1 VELFEQIRR
10 EYEHGAG
17 TIQGVARKLGVHRR
31 MVREALANAMP
42 PPRKTPVRERPRLD
56 PLIPFI
62 DAILTVDLKAPRKQ
76 RHTARRIFN
85 RIRAELPHAQAA
97 ESTVRQY
104 VRERKLALGLG
115 RAEIFIPQ
123 SYPWGREAQVDWFE
137 AMVEI
142 DGESQKAYLFCMRSM
157 ASGGAFHRAYPHASQ
172 LAFLEAHEAAFHYFG
187 GQFALLRYD
196 NLKSAV
202 QKILRGHQREETARF
217 IGFRSHWGFESQ
229 FCNPGEGHEKGGVE
243 EEGGYFRRN
252 YLTPVPKARTWDELN
267 QMIAA
272 ASKQDEQR
280 IIEGRTQTIGAGMI
294 IEAAHLRPLIEEGFD
309 LAAITF
315 PTVNGQGCV
324 KVSTNLYSVP
334 LREGLAVQAR
344 MHASYIEF
352 WHGGECVARHERC
365 FDRYQKVL
373 DLEHYLDA
381 LTGKPG
387 ALAGSTPLE
396 QWRAQ
401 GRWPA
406 SFDRFWDGL
415 QRRQGKQDG
424 NRAMIDALRLGR
436 AFGYAEL
443 TVAIEKALEY
453 GCFNVDAVRLLLP
466 GEAGRRRPEA
476 VDVGA
481 LRRYDRPQPTM
492 VNYDQLLPSRAAG
505 EVIQ

>member
-42 PPRKTPVRERPRLD
+42 RSRKTPVRERPRLD

-85 RIRAELPHAQAA
+85 RIRTELPHAQAA

-104 VRERKLALGLG
+104 VRERKLALGLS

-217 IGFRSHWGFESQ
+217 IGFRSHWCMFLVWIIAIVLSNTLDFEFVLSAS
-229 FCNPGEGHEKGGVE
+229 NMLLGSG
-243 EEGGYFRRN
+243 
-252 YLTPVPKARTWDELN
+252 L
-267 QMIAA
+267 AA
-272 ASKQDEQR
+272 FIGLVAGIIPAISASKLDPVEAIR
-280 IIEGRTQTIGAGMI
+280 SGM
-294 IEAAHLRPLIEEGFD
+294 
-309 LAAITF
+309 
-315 PTVNGQGCV
+315 
-324 KVSTNLYSVP
+324 
-334 LREGLAVQAR
+334 
-344 MHASYIEF
+344 
-352 WHGGECVARHERC
+352 
-365 FDRYQKVL
+365 
-373 DLEHYLDA
+373 
-381 LTGKPG
+381 
-387 ALAGSTPLE
+387 
-396 QWRAQ
+396 
-401 GRWPA
+401 
-406 SFDRFWDGL
+406 
-415 QRRQGKQDG
+415 
-424 NRAMIDALRLGR
+424 
-436 AFGYAEL
+436 
-443 TVAIEKALEY
+443 
-453 GCFNVDAVRLLLP
+453 
-466 GEAGRRRPEA
+466 
-476 VDVGA
+476 
-481 LRRYDRPQPTM
+481 
-492 VNYDQLLPSRAAG
+492 
-505 EVIQ
+505 

>member
-1 VELFEQIRR
+1 MELFEQIRR

-229 FCNPGEGHEKGGVE
+229 FCNPGEGHEKRRSGGR
-243 EEGGYFRRN
+243 G
-252 YLTPVPKARTWDELN
+252 
-267 QMIAA
+267 
-272 ASKQDEQR
+272 
-280 IIEGRTQTIGAGMI
+280 
-294 IEAAHLRPLIEEGFD
+294 
-309 LAAITF
+309 
-315 PTVNGQGCV
+315 
-324 KVSTNLYSVP
+324 
-334 LREGLAVQAR
+334 
-344 MHASYIEF
+344 
-352 WHGGECVARHERC
+352 
-365 FDRYQKVL
+365 
-373 DLEHYLDA
+373 
-381 LTGKPG
+381 
-387 ALAGSTPLE
+387 
-396 QWRAQ
+396 
-401 GRWPA
+401 
-406 SFDRFWDGL
+406 
-415 QRRQGKQDG
+415 
-424 NRAMIDALRLGR
+424 
-436 AFGYAEL
+436 
-443 TVAIEKALEY
+443 
-453 GCFNVDAVRLLLP
+453 RLLP
-466 GEAGRRRPEA
+466 A
-476 VDVGA
+476 
-481 LRRYDRPQPTM
+481 
-492 VNYDQLLPSRAAG
+492 
-505 EVIQ
+505 

>member
-1 VELFEQIRR
+1 MELFEQIRR

-17 TIQGVARKLGVHRR
+17 TIKGVASKLGVHRR
-31 MVREALANAMP
+31 MVREALANAI
-42 PPRKTPVRERPRLD
+42 PRERKSPERERPRLE

-62 DAILTVDLKAPRKQ
+62 DAILTVDQNAPRKQ

-85 RIRAELPHAQAA
+85 RIRAELPGMQAA

-104 VRERKLALGLG
+104 VRERKIAFGLTH
-115 RAEIFIPQ
+115 AETFIPQ

-137 AMVEI
+137 ATVEI
-142 DGESQKAYLFCMRSM
+142 DGEPQKAYLFCMRSM
-157 ASGGAFHRAYPHASQ
+157 ASGGAFHRAFPHASQ
-172 LAFLEAHEAAFHYFG
+172 LAFLEAHEAAFQYFG
-187 GQFALLRYD
+187 GQFVLLRYD

-217 IGFRSHWGFESQ
+217 IGFRSHWGFQSE

-243 EEGGYFRRN
+243 GEGGYFRRN
-252 YLTPVPKARTWDELN
+252 YLTPVPKAKNWEELN

-272 ASKQDEQR
+272 ASQQDEQR
-280 IIEGRTQTIGAGMI
+280 IIEGRTQTIGAAML
-294 IEAAHLRPLIEEGFD
+294 IEGSQLRPLLSEGFD

-315 PTVNGQGCV
+315 PHVNGQGCV
-324 KVSTNLYSVP
+324 KVLTNFYSVP
-334 LREGLAVQAR
+334 LREGLQVQAR
-344 MHASYIEF
+344 THAGYIEI
-352 WHGGECVARHERC
+352 WHGGACVARHERC
-365 FDRYQKVL
+365 FGRQQKVL

-381 LTGKPG
+381 LTRKPG

-401 GRWPA
+401 GRWPV

-415 QRRQGKQDG
+415 QRRQGKPAG
-424 NRAMIDALRLGR
+424 NRAMIDALLLGR
-436 AFGYAEL
+436 AFGYPEL
-443 TVAIEKALEY
+443 AVAIEKALEH

-466 GEAGRRRPEA
+466 VEVPRRRPEA
-476 VDVGA
+476 MEVGV

-492 VNYDQLLPSRAAG
+492 VNYDQLLGTRTVG